1 VRGPGS
7 GGRKTRKKGKKNEP
21 LGPACM
27 SIFCVQKLRPLRLQN
42 ILSLFF
48 CFISKYK
55 FQFHILAHLELVN
68 FCMNHAAKLKAYA
81 YNHDSAL
88 LTSLA
93 CIRLSCLLLP
103 TTTYV
108 SDQEPAG
115 TWYLSLFNRGWPED
129 PAISGKKNRSS
140 HSHVRRGEDRS

>member
-1 VRGPGS
+1 MVRAPEEG
-7 GGRKTRKKGKKNEP
+7 KLEKKNEP

-42 ILSLFF
+42 TITFF

-55 FQFHILAHLELVN
+55 FQFYILAHLELVN
-68 FCMNHAAKLKAYA
+68 FCMNHTAKLKAYA

-103 TTTYV
+103 PPPMYRIKSLRPLGTCLFLTGGGQKIRPF
-108 SDQEPAG
+108 QE
-115 TWYLSLFNRGWPED
+115 
-129 PAISGKKNRSS
+129 KKNRSS